1 MRRLLSLFLLPLILV
16 GCGYNTGIS
25 KDIVEKDKNETSES
39 EKDKKDEKI
48 YTIDDVVEIK
58 DSNGKPIYEINFTEI
73 KDVTKEEIEKYG
85 SYEETWIN
93 TYSNGIGEQAVKVTW
108 KIRNIAD
115 ELPLISF
122 PIGLKVIDEEGETSL
137 GGWVNRNNSIY
148 GIDGNDFLEEDQ
160 DVFLGDTKS
169 GAGYYILKNTSS
181 EMDVLFTSERYNID
195 KKFEFSIK

>member
-16 GCGYNTGIS
+16 GCGYDTGVS
-25 KDIVEKDKNETSES
+25 KDIIEKDKNETSEPETS
-39 EKDKKDEKI
+39 KKDETI

-58 DSNGKPIYEINFTEI
+58 DSDGKPIYEITFTEI
-73 KDVTKEEIEKYG
+73 KDVTEEEIEKYG
-85 SYEETWIN
+85 SYEDTWIN
-93 TYSNGIGEQAVKVTW
+93 TYSNGIGKQAVKVTW

-122 PIGLKVIDEEGETSL
+122 PIGLKVIDEEGETSP

-169 GAGYYILKNTSS
+169 GAGYYILTNTSS